1 MLKFTQKI
9 HKRRIMKG
17 ATNLEQDLQAAKQ
30 ATLTLALLDNARRS
44 AVVRDMAKFL
54 RNAKDEIIKDNA
66 IDLRNAKNLAESMQ
80 KRLELNEK
88 KIEAMADSL
97 EVIAGL
103 SDPLQRILSGWE
115 MPSGIKIQKV
125 SVPLG
130 VIGVI
135 YESRPNV
142 TSDVSALCL
151 KSGNVC
157 VLKGG
162 KEALHSN
169 RAILQCLHNALKAH
183 NLPLECIIMLENHDD
198 VAEFLKQEKYIDLLI
213 PRGGENL
220 IRFVQEHSKIP
231 IIKHDKGVCHLYVHS
246 DFNEHYALSIALDS
260 KTSYPAACNAI
271 ETLLLDNAIAK
282 DFLPTLA
289 KTLKQKGTTL
299 LGDSQLAK
307 IITIDGEA
315 DYTKEYGQNV
325 LNLKIVGGL
334 DEAISHINAFGS
346 QHSDGIITNDISVAE
361 AFLNQVQSACVYV
374 NASTRFSDGGEFGFG
389 AEVGIS
395 TSKLHARGPMGIES
409 LTTYKYKI
417 TANGAVRG

>member
-1 MLKFTQKI
+1 
-9 HKRRIMKG
+9 MKD
-17 ATNLEQDLQAAKQ
+17 TKSLEQTLQTAKQ
-30 ATLTLALLDNARRS
+30 ATLTLSLLNNTTRS
-44 AVVRDMAKFL
+44 AVVSDMAKCL
-54 RNAKDEIIKDNA
+54 REKKREILQANA
-66 IDLRNAKNLAESMQ
+66 IDVQNAKSLLDSMQ
-80 KRLELNEK
+80 KRLEINEK

-103 SDPLQRILSGWE
+103 SDPLNRILSGWE

-169 RAILQCLHNALKAH
+169 RAILQCLHSALKEH
-183 NLPLECIIMLENHDD
+183 NLPLECVIMLESHDD
-198 VAEFLKQEKYIDLLI
+198 VAEFLAQEQYIDLLI

-220 IRFVQEHSKIP
+220 VSYVQKHSTIP

-246 DFNEHYALSIALDS
+246 DFNANYALKIALDS

-271 ETLLLDNAIAK
+271 ETLLLDSAIAK
-282 DFLPTLA
+282 EFLPTLA
-289 KTLKQKGTTL
+289 KAFKQKGTTL
-299 LGDSQLAK
+299 LGDKEVAK
-307 IITIDGEA
+307 IIAIDGDA

-325 LNLKIVGGL
+325 LNLKIVNGL

-346 QHSDGIITNDISVAE
+346 QHSDSIITNDISVAE
-361 AFLNQVQSACVYV
+361 VFLNQVQSACVYV

-417 TANGAVRG
+417 VANGSVRG

>member
-1 MLKFTQKI
+1 
-9 HKRRIMKG
+9 MKG

-220 IRFVQEHSKIP
+220 IHFVQEHSKIP

-289 KTLKQKGTTL
+289 KAIKQKGTTL
-299 LGDSQLAK
+299 LGDSQVAK

>member
-220 IRFVQEHSKIP
+220 IHFVQEHSKIP

-289 KTLKQKGTTL
+289 KAIKQKGTTL
-299 LGDSQLAK
+299 LGDSQVAK

>member
-1 MLKFTQKI
+1 MQKI
-9 HKRRIMKG
+9 HKRQIMKG
-17 ATNLEQDLQAAKQ
+17 TTNLERDLQAAKQ
-30 ATLTLALLDNARRS
+30 ATLTLALLDNAKRS

-54 RNAKDEIIKDNA
+54 RNGKDEIIKANA
-66 IDLRNAKNLAESMQ
+66 IDLRNAKDLSESMQ

-103 SDPLQRILSGWE
+103 SDPLQRISSGWE

-183 NLPLECIIMLENHDD
+183 KLPLECIIMLESHDD
-198 VAEFLKQEKYIDLLI
+198 VAEFLTQEKYIDLLI

-246 DFNEHYALSIALDS
+246 DFNEHYAISVALDS

-271 ETLLLDNAIAK
+271 ETLLLDSAIAQ
-282 DFLPTLA
+282 DFLPILA
-289 KTLKQKGTTL
+289 KALKQKGTTL
-299 LGDSQLAK
+299 LGDEQIAR
-307 IITIDGEA
+307 IIAIDGKP
-315 DYTKEYGQNV
+315 DYTKEYGQNI

-334 DEAISHINAFGS
+334 DEAIAHINAFGS
-346 QHSDGIITNDISVAE
+346 QHSDSIITNDIGVAE
-361 AFLNQVQSACVYV
+361 VFLNQVQSACVYV

>member
-103 SDPLQRILSGWE
+103 SDPLRRILSGWE

-183 NLPLECIIMLENHDD
+183 NLPLECIIMLESHDD

-220 IRFVQEHSKIP
+220 IHFVQEHSKIP

-289 KTLKQKGTTL
+289 KAIKQKGTTL
-299 LGDSQLAK
+299 LGDSQVAK